1 LKISGGGSGKSAR
14 TVDSYPRLRI
24 ALAGLAGIT
33 AVGTLG
39 YMLVE
44 GLSWDEAL
52 YMTVITISTVGY
64 GEVVPLSRVG
74 RLFTLGL
81 IVTGVGLGFYL
92 LTVVAEQVVRGGLR
106 DLMQRTAMQRRIDR
120 LANHVILCGY
130 GRFGEVVAEELA
142 QAGEQVVVVESD
154 TSKEP
159 QLTKAGLSY
168 VIGTAVSDE
177 VLTLA
182 GIERA
187 RSIVIATS
195 SDSDNVFITLAARER
210 NPKLRIHTRGESPEV
225 QRRLIRAGAHQVIS
239 AYQMGGARMA
249 ASILR
254 PSVVDFFDLADGRW
268 GREINLE
275 EIAVDQGSALD
286 GQRIGEIEAGISRLH
301 VVALKRGTEV
311 PRLVPDPAA
320 RVGRDDHLMVI
331 GERAGLEKLAQL
343 AQRSTGDDEET

>member
-1 LKISGGGSGKSAR
+1 M
-14 TVDSYPRLRI
+14 VVED
-24 ALAGLAGIT
+24 LA
-33 AVGTLG
+33 
-39 YMLVE
+39 
-44 GLSWDEAL
+44 WDEAL

-64 GEVVPLSRVG
+64 GDVVPLTRAG

-81 IVTGVGLGFYL
+81 ILTGVGLAFYL
-92 LTVVAEQVVRGGLR
+92 LTILAEQVVRGGLR
-106 DLMQRTAMQRRIDR
+106 DLVQRTAMHRRIDH
-120 LANHVILCGY
+120 LENHVILCGY

-142 QAGEQVVVVESD
+142 HAGEQVVVVESD

-159 QLTKAGLSY
+159 ELMKAGLPY

-177 VLTLA
+177 VLTRA
-182 GIERA
+182 GLERA

-210 NPKLRIHTRGESPEV
+210 NPKIRIHTRGEFPEV
-225 QRRLIRAGAHQVIS
+225 QRRLVRAGAHQVIS

-268 GREINLE
+268 GEEINLE
-275 EIAVDQGSALD
+275 EIAVGPGCALE
-286 GQRIGEIEAGISRLH
+286 GQRIGDIEGSIARLH
-301 VVALKRGTEV
+301 VVALKRGAEP
-311 PRLVPDPAA
+311 PRLIPEPTT

-331 GERAGLEKLAQL
+331 GERAGLAKLAQL
-343 AQRSTGDDEET
+343 AQRPAAEGGEA